1 MAAGRETGPRRM
13 GGAAL
18 VEQADSSVR
27 AAGGDLWRWG
37 RDARGRSAWTRGR
50 VPASLALLT
59 AGLLAFHRA
68 VPNGVGRLGSL
79 LEAFLP
85 WLGLAVPVLLVPALV
100 RRSATALLALLLP
113 ATAWAVLFGGLLLPA
128 GGGPAPITAVQHN
141 VSDENPD
148 PSGTAAAL
156 LRAAPDLVALEELTP
171 AALPAYEAALA
182 EEFPHHAVEGTVGLW
197 SRYPLTDSRRL
208 DIKPAAIGE
217 GWSRGL
223 RAGVRTPR
231 GEIAVY
237 VAHLPSVRIRPS
249 GFGSGLRDESAGLL
263 GAALAVERLDTVIL
277 LGDLNGTVDDRGLA
291 PLTSRLQA
299 PRRGLAFSW
308 PAALPVSRIDQVLT
322 RSATVSD
329 VRTLPATGSDHLPVA
344 ARITLGAS

>member
-1 MAAGRETGPRRM
+1 M
-13 GGAAL
+13 
-18 VEQADSSVR
+18 
-27 AAGGDLWRWG
+27 RWHG

-50 VPASLALLT
+50 VTASLAVLT

-85 WLGLAVPVLLVPALV
+85 WLGLAVPVLLVAALV
-100 RRSATALLALLLP
+100 RRSATALSALLLP
-113 ATAWAVLFGGLLLPA
+113 ATAWAVLFGGLLLPS
-128 GGGPAPITAVQHN
+128 GGGPHDLTAVQHN

-148 PSGTAAAL
+148 PAGTAAAL
-156 LRAAPDLVALEELTP
+156 LRTAPDLVALEELTP
-171 AALPAYEAALA
+171 AALPVYASALA
-182 EEFPHHAVEGTVGLW
+182 AEFPHHAVEGTVGLW
-197 SRYPLTDSRRL
+197 SRHPLTEVRRL
-208 DIKPAAIGE
+208 DIKPAGIGE

-249 GFGSGLRDESAGLL
+249 GFSSGPRDESADLL
-263 GAALAVERLDTVIL
+263 GAAVAAERLDTVIL

-291 PLTSRLQA
+291 PLTSRLRA
-299 PRRGLAFSW
+299 PRRGVAFSW

-322 RSATVSD
+322 RSATVAD

-344 ARITLGAS
+344 ARITLGGS